1 MLDKEDKEWI
11 ERLAL
16 TPWQHLGDQ
25 VLDNEE
31 KNPYEDLISL
41 RGGCSLLVND
51 NSVHLVDVGVQIR
64 ESLEIP

>member
-16 TPWQHLGDQ
+16 NPWQHLGDQ

-31 KNPYEDLISL
+31 KNPYDDLISL
-41 RGGCSLLVND
+41 KGG
-51 NSVHLVDVGVQIR
+51 VHC
-64 ESLEIP
+64 